1 MSLKSDLL
9 RRRAAGLMIS
19 SGTAITYRRV
29 TRASGPE
36 PYANPPRI
44 SGGITLAATL
54 NAAATSLT
62 ITAQALAGRVVAGD
76 RFRIGS
82 TTFEAS
88 AAANDDSAN
97 QIVVP
102 LTFAAPAT
110 IASGSAVTP
119 LWAADYTVQ
128 ATVTPMGR
136 QLREDILVE
145 MRDLQVV
152 VAARDLP
159 FEPFQQDRVVLPDG
173 DNREV
178 VAIMPLMADGIAYAW
193 RLQVR

>member
-1 MSLKSDLL
+1 MSFKSDLL
-9 RRRAAGLMIS
+9 RRRAVGLMAS
-19 SGTAITYRRV
+19 SGTAITYRRI
-29 TRASGPE
+29 TRAAGPE

-44 SGGITLAATL
+44 SGAMTLAATL
-54 NAAATSLT
+54 NAAATSMT
-62 ITAQALAGRVVAGD
+62 ITAQALVGRVVAGD
-76 RFRIGS
+76 RFRIGN
-82 TTFEAS
+82 TTFQAS
-88 AAANDDSAN
+88 VASNDDGAN
-97 QIVVP
+97 RIVVP

-110 IASGSAVTP
+110 VASGTTVTP
-119 LWAADYTVQ
+119 LWSADYTVQ

-152 VAARDLP
+152 VAAQNLP

-173 DNREV
+173 DSREV